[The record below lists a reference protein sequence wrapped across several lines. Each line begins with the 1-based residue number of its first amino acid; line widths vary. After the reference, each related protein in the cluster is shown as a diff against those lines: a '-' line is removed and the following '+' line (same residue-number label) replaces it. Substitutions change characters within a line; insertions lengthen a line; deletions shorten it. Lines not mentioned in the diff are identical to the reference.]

1 MTCVQSLSLFIV
13 RSCHPD
19 KLCLAVVRVLHIQKL
34 IPLGCLSPGVVVS
47 AQIRMFSIAS
57 FALFALA
64 LTGSGVAAQQP
75 TDSLP
80 TASIVAQA
88 DTPQVRKRPRAIE
101 YSDAY
106 NTRLTIHRIGSYT
119 MLPLF
124 AGEWYLGDRLL
135 NGVNPPGWM
144 KPAHA
149 GVAGAL
155 GVLFTVNTITGAW
168 NLWDSRDEPA
178 GRTRRYLHTGLMLA
192 SDAGFAWAGAI
203 GGSAKHN
210 YSTARQHRNI
220 ALGSIALSTA
230 GTALMWF
237 WKD

>member
-1 MTCVQSLSLFIV
+1 MTVYAPMS
-13 RSCHPD
+13 
-19 KLCLAVVRVLHIQKL
+19 
-34 IPLGCLSPGVVVS
+34 
-47 AQIRMFSIAS
+47 M
-57 FALFALA
+57 LA
-64 LTGSGVAAQQP
+64 LVTLAALSVPARAEQARDTSARAAPAVA
-75 TDSLP
+75 
-80 TASIVAQA
+80 A
-88 DTPQVRKRPRAIE
+88 DTPRVRRHAIV

-144 KPAHA
+144 KPTHA

-155 GVLFTVNTITGAW
+155 GVLFTTNTVTGAW
-168 NLWDSRDEPA
+168 NLWDSRDDPA
-178 GRTRRYLHTGLMLA
+178 GRSRRYIHTGLMLA
-192 SDAGFAWAGAI
+192 SDAGFLWASAI
-203 GGSAKHN
+203 AGDAKHHFG
-210 YSTARQHRNI
+210 AGQRHRNV
-220 ALGSIALSTA
+220 ALGSIGLSTI

>member
-1 MTCVQSLSLFIV
+1 ML
-13 RSCHPD
+13 
-19 KLCLAVVRVLHIQKL
+19 
-34 IPLGCLSPGVVVS
+34 VS
-47 AQIRMFSIAS
+47 AALLGLGIA
-57 FALFALA
+57 
-64 LTGSGVAAQQP
+64 TP
-75 TDSLP
+75 TF
-80 TASIVAQA
+80 AQA
-88 DTPQVRKRPRAIE
+88 GVTTPPHAAETTFVSGATPVDTPRVRRRPRAIE

-106 NTRLTIHRIGSYT
+106 NTRLTIHRYGSYT

-135 NGVNPPGWM
+135 NGVNPPSWM

-149 GVAGAL
+149 RVAGAL

-168 NLWDSRDEPA
+168 NLWDSRDDPS

-192 SDAGFAWAGAI
+192 SDAGFAWAGAL

-210 YSTARQHRNI
+210 FDTARRHRDI
-220 ALGSIALSTA
+220 AIGSIGLSTV